1 MNPKILIIFGVI
13 CIHAVLINGVDWS
26 LAGGTLIATGASS
39 TSAFALGPA
48 LVAGL
53 LVAKVFGLGL
63 LVRNH
68 LFFLS
73 FIQTNLYEYNEI
85 SLWISSLFTY
95 RRREVTMVVEGNE
108 EQKQMKLSLLQ
119 SRVNLS

>member
-1 MNPKILIIFGVI
+1 MNPKILIIFGVL
-13 CIHAVLINGVDWS
+13 CIHAISIHGVDWS

-68 LFFLS
+68 LFFLLI
-73 FIQTNLYEYNEI
+73 IQTNFINSQRI
-85 SLWISSLFTY
+85 
-95 RRREVTMVVEGNE
+95 
-108 EQKQMKLSLLQ
+108 
-119 SRVNLS
+119 